1 MKFWSTMLP
10 SQEFTVDTV
19 PSAIHREKSRDRCR
33 RESEAAYKYWTQ
45 EQCLRLG
52 GDQFYEYANS
62 VSEIARSYL
71 AL

>member
-1 MKFWSTMLP
+1 MLP

-19 PSAIHREKSRDRCR
+19 PSAIHLEESRDRCR
-33 RESEAAYKYWTQ
+33 RESEAGYKYWTQ
-45 EQCLRLG
+45 EQGLRLG
-52 GDQFYEYANS
+52 RDQLYENAYS